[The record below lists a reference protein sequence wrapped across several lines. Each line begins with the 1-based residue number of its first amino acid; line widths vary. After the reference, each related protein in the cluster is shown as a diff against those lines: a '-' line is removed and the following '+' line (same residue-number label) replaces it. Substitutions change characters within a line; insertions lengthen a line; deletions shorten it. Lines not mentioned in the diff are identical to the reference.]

1 MTTIE
6 EKKRIKE
13 LLKGRTKIHE
23 CEKRVGEEV
32 NISGWVMFV
41 RRQGKRYFFK
51 VYDSRRSRFS
61 RILQIIFEKTPE
73 SQNYLAQLDHV
84 TAGCSMLIRGL
95 IVDSPAKGQ
104 KIEMKGFEYYILG
117 FVRDNSFP
125 SAKSDL
131 TIDYLRSIEHLEC
144 HVQLKSAI
152 YSVRSEIELGTEK
165 FFEMEDYT
173 KCDMPLITFSEC
185 EGGCQ
190 PMQVTLFLTTGFV
203 EDIPIKKSV
212 FVVPTEPKAEEVF
225 KETTLSEKFASLYL
239 EDSYKLPK
247 LTVDFSKDFFG
258 KKACLTVSAQLELE
272 TQLPQGNVWTM
283 TRAVR
288 GEPSQTSRHL
298 TEFSMVEL
306 EIAFSTGS
314 DDIIDISTKYIK
326 FCLQYAIDHCVEEL
340 MYLEEYYKKPI
351 FSRLSGY
358 IAEDFAVITHKDAVQ
373 LCLEQPTGTFVEL
386 PSYDSDLSSEHEKFL
401 VDVHFQKPTVVR
413 FYPKKVKAFYMPV
426 IMTIDEIE
434 YVDSFDILV
443 PDVGE
448 LVGGSQRIDDYDEL
462 MARINEL
469 GLDPEPLKFY
479 TGLRKAGSIPHGGM
493 GMGLE
498 RLVKFITCAESVK
511 DCVPYPRFIGC
522 GKKHS

>member
-13 LLKGRTKIHE
+13 LIRARTKIHE
-23 CEKRVGEEV
+23 CDKHVGKEV
-32 NISGWVMFV
+32 IVSGWVMFV

-51 VYDSRRSRFS
+51 VYDSRRSRF
-61 RILQIIFEKTPE
+61 RKILQIMFEKTPE
-73 SQNYLAQLDHV
+73 TQDYLAPLEHV
-84 TAGCSMLIRGL
+84 TTGCSLLVKGL

-104 KIEMKGFEYYILG
+104 KIEMVGQEYHILG
-117 FVRDNSFP
+117 TVHDASSFP

-131 TIDYLRSIEHLEC
+131 TMDYLRSIEHLEC

-152 YSVRSEIELGTEK
+152 YSVRSEVELATEK
-165 FFEMEDYT
+165 FFEIEEYT

-190 PMQVTLFLTTGFV
+190 PMQVTLFLTSGFI
-203 EDIPIKKSV
+203 EDIPTRKSIFSV
-212 FVVPTEPKAEEVF
+212 PSEPVVEEVF
-225 KETTLSEKFASLYL
+225 AETEFSTLSERFTSL
-239 EDSYKLPK
+239 DSYKQPK
-247 LTVDFSKDFFG
+247 FLVDFSKDFFG

-272 TQLPQGNVWTM
+272 TQLPQGPVWTM

-288 GEPSQTSRHL
+288 GEPSQTSKHL

-306 EIAFSTGS
+306 ETVSADSS
-314 DDIIDISTKYIK
+314 DIIDVSTRYIK
-326 FCLQYAIDHCVEEL
+326 FCMQYAMDHCQEEL
-340 MYLEEYYKKPI
+340 EYLEQYYSKPI
-351 FSRLSGY
+351 FSRLSQY
-358 IAEDFAVITHKDAVQ
+358 VAEDFAEITHREAVK
-373 LCLEQPTGTFVEL
+373 LCLDQPTGTFIEL
-386 PSYDSDLSSEHEKFL
+386 PTYDGDLSSEHEKFL
-401 VDVHFQKPTVVR
+401 ADVYFKKPTVVR

-426 IMTIDEIE
+426 IMAIDEIE

-462 MARINEL
+462 VARINEL
-469 GLDPEPLKFY
+469 SLDPEPLKFY
-479 TGLRKAGSIPHGGM
+479 TELRRSGSVPHGGM
-493 GMGLE
+493 GLGLE
-498 RLVKFITCAESVK
+498 RLVKFITGAESVK

-522 GKKHS
+522 GKRR